1 MALTVDEATRIVQFC
16 LAGDGWGR
24 ASAADDASV
33 IQLMINGAQRA
44 QPFEFRADSFEA
56 ALQAAVEA
64 GVLKGAAVEKQ
75 IAFLQRTSSRPGR
88 PPAEAPRFPEATAA
102 VSALIHETQRERG
115 VSSLYAASGGRL
127 FQRELA
133 VQWRNTERRRA
144 ELAALRERCE
154 GRFPPAAA
162 GRLTAA
168 DEALAE
174 VMDARAAIEALKVRP
189 PELIAAYSRVNRA
202 YLQAIDALL
211 PTVTDAAQRATAL
224 AWIALLNAKEKTGIE
239 RAQLVAAFERD
250 RYADGQ
256 YQAVLGLIAA
266 RDSYLHLFSDAA
278 PPPAREL
285 LHEQLASEVAGA
297 VRRMEEI
304 ALARRRGGFGVDP
317 TDWFA
322 AISAQIDRLGALE
335 AAVRTSL
342 AAAPRL

>member
-16 LAGDGWGR
+16 LAGDGWGK
-24 ASAADDASV
+24 ASAEGDALA
-33 IQLMINGAQRA
+33 IHLMVNGAERA
-44 QPFEFRADSFEA
+44 QPYEFRADSFEA

-64 GVLKGAAVEKQ
+64 GVLKAAAVDKQ
-75 IAFLQRTSSRPGR
+75 IAFLRRTASRSGRGPG
-88 PPAEAPRFPEATAA
+88 EAPRFHEATAV

-127 FQRELA
+127 FPRELA
-133 VQWRNTERRRA
+133 LQWRNTDRRQA
-144 ELAALRERCE
+144 ELAAFRERCE
-154 GRFPPAAA
+154 GQLPGAAA

-168 DEALAE
+168 GEALAE
-174 VMDARAAIEALKVRP
+174 VTVARAAVQSLKLRP
-189 PELIAAYSRVNRA
+189 ADLIAAYTRVNRE

-211 PTVTDAAQRATAL
+211 PTVTDPGQRATAL

-278 PPPAREL
+278 PAPAREL
-285 LHEQLASEVAGA
+285 LQEQLASEVAGA
-297 VRRMEEI
+297 VRRMEEV

-317 TDWFA
+317 TDWFT
-322 AISAQIDRLGALE
+322 AISAQIDRLAALE

-342 AAAPRL
+342 AGPWA